1 MQRLDLVKYLAD
13 TASELI
19 AREMQGGTVDSAGL
33 DEAAELLN
41 LSSRIMA
48 RASEVVGEDLIQ
60 EAA

>member
-19 AREMQGGTVDSAGL
+19 AREMQGENANFADL

-41 LSSRIMA
+41 LSARIMA
-48 RASEVVGEDLIQ
+48 RTSEVVGEDLIQ

>member
-1 MQRLDLVKYLAD
+1 MQRLDLVKYLTD

-19 AREMQGGTVDSAGL
+19 TREMQGGDVNAADL

-41 LSSRIMA
+41 LSARILA
-48 RASEVVGEDLIQ
+48 RTSAVVGEDLIQ